1 MAMKAELNALDDKV
15 TQLAQLCQKLRK
27 DNNQL
32 RQQLATAQSEQA
44 LGGKGKHR
52 HDPTRRF
59 AQPDSR
65 WGRMSKEAGGLEV
78 NVMGREFRVSCTEE
92 ERRDLLKAVDYLN
105 AKMREIR
112 DTGKVIGVERI
123 AIMAALN
130 ITHEY
135 LSTRMDGGFDVGE
148 FKRRMLSMQAII
160 DQAMNSQVELF

>member
-1 MAMKAELNALDDKV
+1 
-15 TQLAQLCQKLRK
+15 
-27 DNNQL
+27 
-32 RQQLATAQSEQA
+32 
-44 LGGKGKHR
+44 
-52 HDPTRRF
+52 
-59 AQPDSR
+59 
-65 WGRMSKEAGGLEV
+65 MSKEAGGLEV

-148 FKRRMLSMQAII
+148 FKRRMLSMQATI